1 MDTVVRGGTVV
12 TASSEFVGDVGIQGG
27 KIAQI
32 GGSISAPQTIDA
44 TGKLVV
50 PGGVDVHVH
59 FAPWG
64 VTEEEALREGGTTSD
79 DFYSGTQAAV
89 AGGVTSVG
97 NMVYLIP
104 HKEPSLL
111 KTLEMAAADA
121 EAKAICDFTNHPVII
136 DPSPEAIAEIPRLVD
151 EGYTSI
157 KIFLSFG
164 FIGREEDYLK
174 VMEAAGKHGI
184 LSMVHCE
191 DEGILNFT
199 RDRLLS
205 EGNTNIRYYPESR
218 PVCAETAATAKA
230 VAMAE
235 ATHAPIYVVHLS
247 STTAL
252 EETRKGRTG
261 GQQVYVE
268 TRPYLP
274 LPDQTSGTTCPTA
287 PRTWVNPLYVSSRTS
302 KLCGR
307 ALRIGDI
314 HTLCSDHAP
323 WTLSQKL
330 NPALKIGGF
339 YAGVANLETQMPML
353 YSEGVLK
360 GKVSLNRWVEVTAT
374 NAAKLFGMY
383 PQKGTISV
391 GSDADIVVWD
401 PDLKRTIRGEEMHSK
416 SGFDVFEGREV
427 QGWPVYTLSRGEI
440 VYEKG
445 EIKGS
450 QGRGRRIERGLYRP
464 L

>member
-1 MDTVVRGGTVV
+1 MDTVIRGGTVV
-12 TASSEFVGDVGIQGG
+12 TSSSQFVGDIGIQNG
-27 KIAQI
+27 KISQI
-32 GGSISAPQTIDA
+32 GGTISAPQTIDA

-50 PGGVDVHVH
+50 PGGIDLHVH

-64 VTEEEALREGGTTSD
+64 VPEEEAEREGGSTSD

-104 HKEPSLL
+104 QREPSLL
-111 KTLEMAAADA
+111 KTLELASTDA

-136 DPSPEAIAEIPRLVD
+136 DPSPERIAEIPRLID

-164 FIGREEDYLK
+164 FVGREEDYLRA
-174 VMEAAGKHGI
+174 MEAAGKHGI
-184 LSMVHCE
+184 LSMIHCE
-191 DEGILNFT
+191 DEGILNYT

-205 EGNTNIRYYPESR
+205 EDKTDIGYYSESR
-218 PVCAETAATAKA
+218 PICAETAATAKA

-235 ATHAPIYVVHLS
+235 AAQAPIYVVHLS
-247 STTAL
+247 CTAAL
-252 EETRKGRTG
+252 EEVRKARIG

-268 TRPYLP
+268 TRPIYLYLTSERYN
-274 LPDQTSGTTCPTA
+274 LPDGAKDVGEP
-287 PRTWVNPLYVSSRTS
+287 PLREESDVEA
-302 KLCGR
+302 LWEG
-307 ALRIGDI
+307 LRIGDI

-330 NPALKIGGF
+330 NPALKVGGF

-353 YSEGVLK
+353 YSEGVRK
-360 GKVSLNRWVEVTAT
+360 GRISLSRWVEVTAT

-401 PDLKRTIRGEEMHSK
+401 PDLKRTIRWEEMHSK
-416 SGFDVFEGREV
+416 SGFDVFEGWEV
-427 QGWPVYTLSRGEI
+427 QGWPVYTLSRGEV

-450 QGRGRRIERGLYRP
+450 KGRGQRIARGPYMP

>member
-12 TASSEFVGDVGIQGG
+12 TASSEFVGDVGIQDG

-268 TRPYLP
+268 TRPIYLYLTSERYN
-274 LPDQTSGTTCPTA
+274 LPDGAKDVGEP
-287 PRTWVNPLYVSSRTS
+287 PLREQSDVEA
-302 KLCGR
+302 LWEG
-307 ALRIGDI
+307 LRIGDI

-339 YAGVANLETQMPML
+339 YAGVASLETQMPML